1 MSRRLDPP
9 IPLTNPAFRYTK
21 SEHTDLR
28 ARFKK
33 LGFRPPSEFR
43 VVPLPL
49 RKAKP

>member
-9 IPLTNPAFRYTK
+9 ISILNPEFRYTK

-28 ARFKK
+28 ARFKRM
-33 LGFRPPSEFR
+33 GWRPPSEYR
-43 VVPLPL
+43 VVPITL